1 MKTILIAGILL
12 LACML
17 SPCVY
22 GQHSSIDLTTPMS
35 PDPAIRT
42 GKLDNGL
49 TYYIRKNGKP
59 EKRIEMRL
67 VVNAGSILENND
79 QKGLAHFMEHMNFNG
94 TRNFPKN
101 DLIDFLQKTGVKF
114 GADIN
119 AYTSFDE
126 TVYMLQLPTDDSSLV
141 STGYQV
147 LVDWAH
153 YALLDGK
160 EIDKERGIIEE
171 EWRMGLGAQ
180 DRMMKKFLPVIFK
193 DSRYAERLPIG
204 SIDVIRNFQ
213 HETLRNF
220 YRDWY
225 RPDLQAVI
233 VVGDLDPD
241 VAEAKIKSAFGGL
254 ANPAAP
260 RTRENYD
267 LPDNDEPLIAI
278 TTDKEATSNFLLV
291 FYKHPVTPDKT
302 LADFLDQTMAEL
314 YTGMLNNRLNEIS
327 LKPDAPFVFAQSDY
341 GQFLA
346 RSKDAFMINA
356 MPKENQIGKTL
367 EIILAE
373 NERVKRFGFTA
384 TEFERQREE
393 LMTRYEKASREAD
406 KTESS
411 VFCGQY
417 VNHYLIGDAVPGA
430 ARMFKYL
437 KNILPE
443 ITLEMV
449 NGLAARWVTDRNLGL
464 VVMAPEKEG
473 VIVPGESEIMAIIG
487 QSKNQTLSA
496 YVDRFREEPLLDEA
510 LMAVPIGVTRE
521 NKELGFTEMTLANG
535 VKVVLKPTEFK
546 NDEILMTAYSP
557 GGHSLVPDED
567 FMSVNYAGQVIGMS
581 GIGNFDKV
589 ELEKKLKGKTI
600 RLSPFITDIKEGLR
614 GSTNPKDLET
624 LMQMAYMYVRQ
635 PRMDTTAFQ
644 AFISQ
649 MENQLKFLKSSPVMS
664 FYDTLFKSAYPGY
677 KRMVIFPTPEDLANI
692 NHEKLFRYYTE
703 RFDDASDFIFIFTG
717 NFSLDSVA
725 IVDTVAMQS
734 DTGLRFIPVSVKKA
748 APIIDL
754 AQRYL
759 GNLPSTG
766 RNENWKNLSP
776 VMAPGITRVTI
787 RKGSDPQGMVGM
799 VMSEPIDWDE
809 STVLHFAMLKEIISI
824 KLIEVIR
831 EQLSGVYSPQV
842 MLNAE
847 KYPTAEYNLIV
858 MFGCSP
864 KRAEKLSKTVL
875 AEITKLKKKGPT
887 EADLQKAREALLR
900 NRETD
905 LQKNDFWLGKIES
918 IYFNGDDPS
927 SILTFNDK
935 VNTVGINDLK
945 NTAAR
950 YFNTDHYVRVILMP
964 EEKK

>member
-1 MKTILIAGILL
+1 MKKILTAGILIL
-12 LACML
+12 VLIFA
-17 SPCVY
+17 PIVH
-22 GQHSSIDLTTPMS
+22 GQHSSIDLTTPLAL
-35 PDPAIRT
+35 DQAVRT
-42 GKLDNGL
+42 GKLSNGL
-49 TYYIRKNGKP
+49 TYYIRKNSKP

-126 TVYMLQLPTDDSSLV
+126 TVYMLQLPTDDTALV

-160 EIDKERGIIEE
+160 EIDKERGVIEE
-171 EWRMGLGAQ
+171 EWRLGLGAQ

-213 HETLRNF
+213 HETLRSF

-241 VAEAKIKSAFGGL
+241 LAEARIKATFEGL
-254 ANPAAP
+254 TNPSSP
-260 RTRENYD
+260 RTRENFD
-267 LPDNDEPLIAI
+267 IPDNEAPLIAI
-278 TTDKEATSNFLLV
+278 TTDKEATNNFLLV

-302 LADFLDQTMAEL
+302 LADFLDRTKSEL

-327 LKPDAPFVFAQSDY
+327 LKPDAPFVFAQSGY

-373 NERVKRFGFTA
+373 NERVKRFGFTP
-384 TEFERQREE
+384 TEFERQKEE
-393 LMTRYEKASREAD
+393 LLTRYEKASKEAD
-406 KTESS
+406 KTESA

-417 VNHYLIGDAVPGA
+417 VDHFLIGNAVPGA
-430 ARMFKYL
+430 SRQYKYL

-443 ITLEMV
+443 ITLEMI
-449 NGLAARWVTDRNLGL
+449 NELAGKWVSDRNFGL

-473 VIVPGESEIMAIIG
+473 VVVPAESEIMSIIRE
-487 QSKNQTLSA
+487 SKNQTLSA
-496 YVDRFREEPLLDEA
+496 YVDRFREEPLVKDKLKTIP
-510 LMAVPIGVTRE
+510 VKVTGE
-521 NKELGFTEMTLANG
+521 NKELGFTEMTLSNG
-535 VKVVLKPTEFK
+535 IKVVLKPTEYK
-546 NDEILMTAYSP
+546 NDEILMSAYSP

-567 FMSVNYAGQVIGMS
+567 FISVNYAGQVIGMS
-581 GIGNFDKV
+581 GIGEFDNV

-600 RLSPFITDIKEGLR
+600 QLTPYITDIREGLR

-624 LMQMAYMYVRQ
+624 LMQMVYLYIQ
-635 PRMDTTAFQ
+635 HPRKDTTAFQ

-664 FYDTLFKSAYPGY
+664 FYDTLFKTVYPGY
-677 KRMVIFPTPEDLANI
+677 KRLVIFPSPDDIARI
-692 NHEKLFRYYTE
+692 DHEKLFRYYTE
-703 RFDDASDFIFIFTG
+703 RFADAADFIFFFTG
-717 NFSLDSVA
+717 NFTLDSVQVA
-725 IVDTVAMQS
+725 DTAVVLTDAGSEKIAVTM
-734 DTGLRFIPVSVKKA
+734 KKA
-748 APIIDL
+748 APIIEM

-766 RNENWKNLSP
+766 RRENWKNVSP

-787 RKGSDPQGMVGM
+787 HKGSDPQGMVGM
-799 VMSEPIDWDE
+799 VMSEPIEWDE
-809 STVLHFAMLKEIISI
+809 SAVLHFNMLQEILSI
-824 KLIEVIR
+824 KLTEVIR
-831 EQLSGVYSPQV
+831 EQLSGVYSPQI
-842 MLNAE
+842 MLNTE
-847 KYPTAEYNLIV
+847 KYPKPEYNLIV

-875 AEITKLKKKGPT
+875 AEINRLKKKGPT
-887 EADLQKAREALLR
+887 ETDLKKAKEALLR

-918 IYFNGDDPS
+918 IYFNGDEPS
-927 SILTFNDK
+927 SFLAYNDK
-935 VNTVGINDLK
+935 VNAVTISDLK
-945 NTAAR
+945 STAAR
-950 YFNTDHYVRVILMP
+950 YFNTEHYVRVILMP
-964 EEKK
+964 EAKN

>member
-1 MKTILIAGILL
+1 MKKILTAAIMIL
-12 LACML
+12 AFVF
-17 SPCVY
+17 SPIVN

-35 PDPAIRT
+35 LDPAVRT

-49 TYYIRKNGKP
+49 TYYIRKNSKP
-59 EKRIEMRL
+59 EKRIELRL
-67 VVNAGSILENND
+67 VVNAGSILENDD

-126 TVYMLQLPTDDSSLV
+126 TVYMLQLPTDDTSLV
-141 STGYQV
+141 ATGYQV

-171 EWRMGLGAQ
+171 EWRLGLGAQ

-213 HETLRNF
+213 HETLRAF

-233 VVGDLDPD
+233 VVGDLEPD
-241 VAEAKIKSAFGGL
+241 QAEAKIKAAFGGL
-254 ANPAAP
+254 TNPSAP

-267 LPDNDEPLIAI
+267 VPDNETPLIAI
-278 TTDKEATSNFLLV
+278 TTDKEATNNFLLI

-302 LADFLDQTMAEL
+302 LSDFLDRITAEL

-356 MPKENQIGKTL
+356 MPKENLIGKTL
-367 EIILAE
+367 EVMLAE

-384 TEFERQREE
+384 TEFERQKEE
-393 LMTRYEKASREAD
+393 ILTRYEKASKEAD

-417 VNHYLIGDAVPGA
+417 VNHYLIGQAVPGA
-430 ARMFKYL
+430 VKQYKYL

-443 ITLEMV
+443 ITLEKV
-449 NGLAARWVTDRNLGL
+449 NEMAAQWVTDRNLGL

-473 VIVPGESEIMAIIG
+473 VKVPGENEILTIID
-487 QSKNQTLSA
+487 QSKTQPLTA
-496 YVDRFREEPLLDEA
+496 YVDRFREEPLLEET
-510 LMAVPIGVTRE
+510 LPEIPVEITRE

-535 VKVVLKPTEFK
+535 VKIVLKPTEFK
-546 NDEILMTAYSP
+546 NDEILMSAYSP

-567 FMSVNYAGQVIGMS
+567 FLSVNFAGQVIGMS
-581 GIGNFDKV
+581 GIGKFDNV

-600 RLSPFITDIKEGLR
+600 QLSPYINDIREGLR
-614 GSTNPKDLET
+614 GKTNPKDLET
-624 LMQMAYMYVRQ
+624 FMQMIYLYIHH
-635 PRMDTTAFQ
+635 PRKDTTAFQ
-644 AFISQ
+644 AFMSQ
-649 MENQLKFLKSSPVMS
+649 MENQLKFVKASPIMS
-664 FYDTLFKSAYPGY
+664 FYDTLFKSVYPGY
-677 KRMVIFPTPEDLANI
+677 KRLVIFPTPEELASI
-692 NHEKLFRYYTE
+692 DHEKLCRYYNE
-703 RFDDASDFIFIFTG
+703 RFADASDFIFFFTG
-717 NFSLDSVA
+717 NFSLDSVDVA
-725 IVDTVAMQS
+725 DSVLVRTDSTSTV
-734 DTGLRFIPVSVKKA
+734 IPVSLKKA
-748 APIIDL
+748 APIVQF
-754 AQRYL
+754 AQNYL

-766 RNENWKNLSP
+766 KKESWKNVSP
-776 VMAPGITRVTI
+776 VMAPGITKVTI

-799 VMSEPIDWDE
+799 VMSEPIDWNE
-809 STVLHFAMLKEIISI
+809 TTVLHFDMMQEILSI
-824 KLIEVIR
+824 KLNEVIR
-831 EQLSGVYSPQV
+831 EQLSGVYSPQI
-842 MLNAE
+842 MLDAE
-847 KYPTAEYNLIV
+847 KYPKAEYNLIV

-875 AEITKLKKKGPT
+875 SEITKLRKKGPT
-887 EADLQKAREALLR
+887 ETDLKKAKEALLR

-905 LQKNDFWLGKIES
+905 LQKNDFWLNKIES
-918 IYFNGDDPS
+918 IYFTGGDPS
-927 SILTFNDK
+927 AISAYQEK
-935 VNTVGINDLK
+935 VNAVGINDLK
-945 NTAAR
+945 STAAK
-950 YFNTDHYVRVILMP
+950 YLNTEHYVRVILLP
-964 EEKK
+964 ESQN